1 MATSEVILN
10 GSLFLA
16 APIALLA
23 GLVSFL
29 SPCILPLVPGYL
41 GFVSG
46 IAATKS
52 RVVLGT
58 SLFVAGFGAVFVALG
73 SLAGL
78 LGPVLRGSTGRAI
91 EVVFGL
97 LIIAF
102 GFVLMGQIAWLQRT
116 IKPQVSARL
125 GLIGAPLLGLAF
137 GIGWTPCI
145 GPTLSAVL
153 ALASDSASPWRGAIL
168 SIFYTLGLG
177 LPFVL
182 LAAGFGWA
190 TRSVGFV
197 KRHIRGFNI
206 AGGALLITLGVLFV
220 SGLWQV
226 IIGAIQEVTI
236 GFVPSI

>member
-1 MATSEVILN
+1 MWTSEVILN
-10 GSLFLA
+10 GSMLLA

-29 SPCILPLVPGYL
+29 SPCVLPLVPGYL

-46 IAATKS
+46 TAATKS

-78 LGPVLRGSTGRAI
+78 LGPILRGPTGRAI
-91 EVVFGL
+91 EVVFGF
-97 LIIAF
+97 LIIVF
-102 GFVLMGQIAWLQRT
+102 GFVLMGQISWLQKT
-116 IKPQVSARL
+116 VKPQVSARL
-125 GLIGAPLLGLAF
+125 GLVGAPLLGIAF

-168 SIFYTLGLG
+168 SLFYTVGLG
-177 LPFVL
+177 LPFIL

-190 TRSVGFV
+190 SRSVGFV

-206 AGGALLITLGVLFV
+206 AGGALLISLGILFV
-220 SGLWQV
+220 TGLWQAIV
-226 IIGAIQEVTI
+226 GAIQEVTN
-236 GFVPSI
+236 GFVPGI